1 MKYAYINGKI
11 LDGTK
16 DMQVKEGFVILTDN
30 DKIEDIVK
38 AGTDLNG
45 YEKVDLKRRY
55 IMPGLINM
63 HVHLAGN
70 GKPQKK
76 QRDNE
81 KLVKILMGNA
91 LMRSIAYGMVAGF
104 AKTELMS
111 GVTTIRTV
119 GGLGSFDTKLRDE
132 INAGTKMGPR
142 ILAANEGISVPGGHM
157 AGSVAVAAD
166 SIDTALKHLEQS
178 EKEKV
183 DLIKLMSGVTTIR
196 TVGGLGSFDTKL
208 RDEINA
214 GTKMGPRILAA
225 NEGISVPGG
234 HMAGSVA
241 VAADSIDT
249 ALKHL
254 EQSEKEKVDLIKL
267 MITGGVMDAKEK
279 GVPGELK
286 MSPEMVKVVCDKA
299 HENGYLVAAHV
310 ESPQGVRVALENG
323 VDSIE
328 HGAKIDDDTIKL
340 FKERKAFLCTT
351 ISPALPYALFDRS
364 ITNATEVEQ
373 FNGNVVF
380 EGIIACAKAALEND
394 IPVVLGNDVGC
405 PWITQYDFWRELYY
419 FHKYTGV
426 SNAFALY
433 TATARAA
440 EMAGIGDITG
450 TLEKDNCADMIVTE
464 ENPLDDLRALRH
476 VKMVVARGTIMENP
490 KVKINKRVETELD
503 KFL

>member
-1 MKYAYINGKI
+1 MKYAFVNGKL

-16 DMQVKEGFVILTDN
+16 DMKVQEGLVVLTES
-30 DKIEDIVK
+30 DKIVDIVPENTNISGYQK
-38 AGTDLNG
+38 MDLNG
-45 YEKVDLKRRY
+45 SYL
-55 IMPGLINM
+55 MPGLINM

-81 KLVKILMGNA
+81 KLVS
-91 LMRSIAYGMVAGF
+91 SIMSSGITRAVAYKMVCGF
-104 AKTELMS
+104 AKDELFS

-119 GGLGSFDTKLRDE
+119 GGLGNFDTRLRDE
-132 INAGTKMGPR
+132 IAEGKKVGPR
-142 ILAANEGISVPGGHM
+142 ILAANQGISVPGGHM
-157 AGSVAVAAD
+157 AGSVAIAAGT
-166 SIDTALKHLEQS
+166 IDEALQHVEQAK
-178 EKEKV
+178 KEHV
-183 DLIKLMSGVTTIR
+183 DLV
-196 TVGGLGSFDTKL
+196 
-208 RDEINA
+208 
-214 GTKMGPRILAA
+214 
-225 NEGISVPGG
+225 
-234 HMAGSVA
+234 
-241 VAADSIDT
+241 
-249 ALKHL
+249 
-254 EQSEKEKVDLIKL
+254 KL

-286 MSPEMVKVVCDKA
+286 MAPEMVRAVCEKA
-299 HENGYLVAAHV
+299 HEEGYIVAAHV
-310 ESPQGVRVALENG
+310 ESPQGVKVALENG

-328 HGAKIDDDTIKL
+328 HGAKPDEEMIEL
-340 FKERKAFLCTT
+340 FRKRGAFLCTT

-373 FNGNVVF
+373 YNGNVVF
-380 EGIIACAKAALEND
+380 EGVIACAKEALAHD

-419 FHKYTGV
+419 FHKYVGV

-433 TATARAA
+433 TATARSA

-450 TLEKDNCADMIVTE
+450 TISKGKCADMIVTK

-476 VKMVVARGTIMENP
+476 VQMVVADG
-490 KVKINKRVETELD
+490 KLFDHLKIKRKEQVERELD

>member
-1 MKYAYINGKI
+1 MKYAFVNGKL

-16 DMQVKEGFVILTDN
+16 DMKVQEGLVVLTES
-30 DKIEDIVK
+30 DKIVDIVPENTNISGYQK
-38 AGTDLNG
+38 MDLNG
-45 YEKVDLKRRY
+45 SYL
-55 IMPGLINM
+55 MPGLINM

-81 KLVKILMGNA
+81 KLVS
-91 LMRSIAYGMVAGF
+91 SIMSSGITRAVAYKMVCGF
-104 AKTELMS
+104 AKDELFS

-119 GGLGSFDTKLRDE
+119 GGLGNFDTRLRDE
-132 INAGTKMGPR
+132 IAEGKKTGPR
-142 ILAANEGISVPGGHM
+142 ILAANQGISVPGGHM
-157 AGSVAVAAD
+157 AGSVAIAAGT
-166 SIDTALKHLEQS
+166 IEEALNHLEQAK
-178 EKEKV
+178 KEHV
-183 DLIKLMSGVTTIR
+183 DLV
-196 TVGGLGSFDTKL
+196 
-208 RDEINA
+208 
-214 GTKMGPRILAA
+214 
-225 NEGISVPGG
+225 
-234 HMAGSVA
+234 
-241 VAADSIDT
+241 
-249 ALKHL
+249 
-254 EQSEKEKVDLIKL
+254 KL

-286 MSPEMVKVVCDKA
+286 MVPEMVRAVCEKA
-299 HENGYLVAAHV
+299 HEEGYIVAAHV
-310 ESPQGVRVALENG
+310 ESPQGVKVALENG

-328 HGAKIDDDTIKL
+328 HGAKPDEEMIEL
-340 FKERKAFLCTT
+340 FRKRGAFLCTT

-373 FNGNVVF
+373 YNGNVVF
-380 EGIIACAKAALEND
+380 EGVIACAKEALAHD

-419 FHKYTGV
+419 FHKYVGV

-433 TATARAA
+433 TATARSA

-450 TLEKDNCADMIVTE
+450 TISKGKCADMIVTK

-476 VKMVVARGTIMENP
+476 VQMVVADG
-490 KVKINKRVETELD
+490 KLFDHLKIKRKEQVERELD